1 MGLSS
6 SIDLAEILFTLFWV
20 FFVGL
25 VIYLQR
31 EAKREGYPLESD
43 NEGVLVQGFPGVPEP
58 KTYKLPHGLAD
69 VQAPRKEEPLGDL
82 PLRPVADHPGAPF
95 EPTGENPMLDGVG
108 PGSWANRLDKPELT
122 LPGEPRFVPMRT
134 LPDFHVDEHDKNPV
148 GMTVVGADDQ
158 RAGTVTDL
166 WVDRVEPMIVFFEVQ
181 LDGEG
186 ARKVLMPY
194 TFSRVQKGKDRIKTY
209 AIHSHQF
216 RDIPGTASDE
226 QITALEEEKIVAYF
240 GAGTLWAD
248 AERQEPLL

>member
-43 NEGVLVQGFPGVPEP
+43 NEGVVVQGFPAVPEP
-58 KTYKLPHGLAD
+58 KKYKMPHGMPP
-69 VQAPRKEEPLGDL
+69 VKAPREETERELK
-82 PLRPVADHPGAPF
+82 LRPTAGFPGAPF

-108 PGSWANRLDKPELT
+108 PGSYANRHDAPELT

-134 LPDFHVDEHDKNPV
+134 LPDFHVDENDPNPV
-148 GMTVVGADDQ
+148 GMEVVGADNEV
-158 RAGTVTDL
+158 AGVVTDL

-181 LDGEG
+181 LGGEFG
-186 ARKVLMPY
+186 KKVLVPNN
-194 TFSRVQKGKDRIKTY
+194 FSRVYRGKGRIKVHSIY
-209 AIHSHQF
+209 AHQF
-216 RDIPGTASDE
+216 KDIPGIAAEET
-226 QITALEEEKIVAYF
+226 ITALEEEKIVAYF
-240 GAGTLWAD
+240 GAGTLYAD
-248 AERQEPLL
+248 EKRAEPII

>member
-20 FFVGL
+20 FFIGL

-43 NEGVLVQGFPGVPEP
+43 NEGVVVQGFPAVPKP
-58 KTYKLPHGLAD
+58 KKYKLPHGQAD
-69 VQAPRKEEPLGDL
+69 VKAPREEPPEEDL
-82 PLRPVADHPGAPF
+82 KLRPTAGFPGAPF

-108 PGSWANRLDKPELT
+108 PGAYANRHDVPELT
-122 LPGEPRFVPMRT
+122 LPGENRFVPMRT
-134 LPDFHVDEHDKNPV
+134 LPDFHVDEHDPDPV
-148 GMTVVGADDQ
+148 GMEVLGADNEV
-158 RAGTVTDL
+158 AGTVTDL

-181 LDGEG
+181 LGGDHG
-186 ARKVLMPY
+186 RKVLVPY
-194 TFSRVQKGKDRIKTY
+194 TFSRVYRGRGQIKVH

-216 RDIPGTASDE
+216 QDIPGTASDE

-240 GAGTLWAD
+240 GAGTLYAD
-248 AERQEPLL
+248 EARAEPII